1 MIYLDNAAT
10 TEPCAESVK
19 ACSEYFR
26 EFGNPSSLHEMGVS
40 AANAVAAAR
49 KSIATALKADVNEIY
64 FTSCA
69 TESNNTAIFGA
80 AKKFGKR
87 KKTIVTSAVE
97 HSSVNE
103 PLKELE
109 KQGFNVVRIM
119 PKDGVFYAE
128 DFVNA
133 VDDDTFLVT
142 CMYCNNEIGTVLPV
156 EQIFKAVKR
165 KNKQILTHCDI
176 VQGFMK
182 YPIKVKTLGADMLS
196 MSAHKVNAF
205 KGIGALYINSS
216 VHIPSLIFGGGQER
230 GFRSGTESV
239 PLIASFGAAVD
250 KLAPTISSRFEQVGI
265 LADLLR
271 TEIAALPDSRIN
283 SPENGSPYI
292 VSFSLKGYRSEILLH
307 KLEEREIYV
316 SSGSACS
323 KGKKSSV
330 LTAFGIPDEYADST
344 LRVSLSA
351 ENTREDI
358 LALVSAL
365 KDAQKELLKSN

>member
-49 KSIATALKADVNEIY
+49 KSIALALKAEENEIY

-69 TESNNTAIFGA
+69 TESNNTAIFGS

-97 HSSVNE
+97 HPSVNE

-109 KQGFNVVRIM
+109 KQGFTVIRIM
-119 PKDGVFYAE
+119 PRDGVFYAE

-133 VDDDTFLVT
+133 VNDDTFLVT
-142 CMYCNNEIGTVLPV
+142 CMYSNNELGTVLPV
-156 EQIFKAVKR
+156 EQNFKAVKR

-182 YPIKVKTLGADMLS
+182 FPIRVKTLGADMLS
-196 MSAHKVNAF
+196 ISAHKIHAF
-205 KGIGALYINSS
+205 KGIGVLYINSS
-216 VHIPSLIFGGGQER
+216 VHIPSLILGGGQER

-250 KLAPTISSRFEQVGI
+250 KLSPTISDRFDRVSE
-265 LADLLR
+265 LADYLKS
-271 TEIAALPDSRIN
+271 EIVKLPDSRIN
-283 SPENGSPYI
+283 SPENASPYI

-307 KLEEREIYV
+307 KLEERKIYV

-330 LTAFGIPDEYADST
+330 LIAFGVPDAYADST

-351 ENTREDI
+351 DNSVEDI
-358 LALVSAL
+358 DTLVAAL